1 MERLLNKSDERS
13 RKIESMILQR
23 LAEKTQTSIAIE
35 LGVSESKISRLKND
49 DIPMISKLINCLGLK
64 VVPDDSL
71 EVSQAELKSIKTLAK
86 KYLEIDEMI

>member
-23 LAEKTQTSIAIE
+23 LAEKTQTTIAIE

-49 DIPMISKLINCLGLK
+49 DIPMISKLITCLGLK

-71 EVSQAELKSIKTLAK
+71 EVSQAELKSIKTLAR
-86 KYLEIDEMI
+86 KYLEIDEMA

>member
-49 DIPMISKLINCLGLK
+49 DIPMISKFITCLGLK

-71 EVSQAELKSIKTLAK
+71 EVSQAELKSIKTLAR
-86 KYLEIDEMI
+86 KYLEIDEMA

>member
-23 LAEKTQTSIAIE
+23 LAEKTQTTIAIE

-49 DIPMISKLINCLGLK
+49 DIPMISKLITCLGLK